1 MENGAA
7 GTTGAPL
14 YFTGDRSDWCGD
26 EYLRIV
32 DGDRV
37 QMQRKYWLGLGLVAG
52 GLGAT
57 VLGRQFA
64 GLNGSGTAPTAKQ
77 WPFDPG
83 ELRGLM
89 DRTISEQQEIIA
101 ATGGPAERAR
111 AEAFQDYYEQRRRA
125 IQR

>member
-1 MENGAA
+1 
-7 GTTGAPL
+7 
-14 YFTGDRSDWCGD
+14 
-26 EYLRIV
+26 
-32 DGDRV
+32 
-37 QMQRKYWLGLGLVAG
+37 MQRKYWLGLGLIAG

-57 VLGRQFA
+57 VLGRQLI
-64 GLNGSGTAPTAKQ
+64 GLTGASAAPTAKQ

-89 DRTISEQQEIIA
+89 DRTLSEQQEIIA
-101 ATGGPAERAR
+101 AAGGPAERAR